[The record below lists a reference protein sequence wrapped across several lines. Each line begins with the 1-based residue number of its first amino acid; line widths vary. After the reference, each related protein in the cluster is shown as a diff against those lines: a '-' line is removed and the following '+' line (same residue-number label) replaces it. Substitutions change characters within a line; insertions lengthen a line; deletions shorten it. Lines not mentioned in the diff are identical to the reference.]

1 MEVEGAAQ
9 EEEDGNSA
17 LPFLIFVYL
26 LHGSVYEWS
35 NTHFPFTNSS
45 YTVGKLEGVSNICL
59 LYAM

>member
-26 LHGSVYEWS
+26 LHGSVY
-35 NTHFPFTNSS
+35 
-45 YTVGKLEGVSNICL
+45 
-59 LYAM
+59 